1 MTSPAAAVSTP
12 APLATATPPA
22 GRARLRS
29 YALWQMR
36 DYLIAKGIA
45 TMLIN
50 GLMLFVVWS
59 ALPEAGRGPRG
70 IEAGVDTSAF
80 FVEFMNN
87 IVLFGVLFATN
98 GIVAEDRKLGYYRFY
113 FSKPVSV
120 AAFYTQKFLVHLLG
134 LLLISGVLLVVYGL
148 LIEPRFP
155 AGYFPVIAMMALGLG
170 GVGFLLS
177 ALFTLDWLSLFA
189 IYAISDIGWRLYG
202 DHPGVRGILIRGFPP
217 VHQLRDIY
225 AAVTRGDP
233 IPMEPF
239 WWIFTYGVACFVIA
253 LVVIS
258 RRRLATN

>member
-1 MTSPAAAVSTP
+1 MTSPVVAAP
-12 APLATATPPA
+12 PLTGAGPVP

-36 DYLIAKGIA
+36 DYLLAKGIA

-50 GLMLFVVWS
+50 GLMLFLVWS
-59 ALPEAGRGPRG
+59 ALPDAGGGPRG
-70 IEAGVDTSAF
+70 AGVAAF
-80 FVEFMNN
+80 FIEFMNN

-120 AAFYTQKFLVHLLG
+120 AAFYTQKFAVHLLG
-134 LLLISGVLLVVYGL
+134 LLLISGLLLVVYGF
-148 LIEPRFP
+148 LIEPRYP
-155 AGYFPVIAMMALGLG
+155 SAYFPVIIMMAIGLG

-189 IYAISDIGWRLYG
+189 IYAVSDIGWRLYG
-202 DHPGVRGILIRGFPP
+202 DHPGLRGVLIRGFPP
-217 VHQLRDIY
+217 VHRLRDIY
-225 AAVTRGDP
+225 AAVTHDRP

-239 WWIFTYGVACFVIA
+239 WWIVTYGIACFVIA

>member
-1 MTSPAAAVSTP
+1 MTAPATPAVAGTP
-12 APLATATPPA
+12 APGSPMP

-29 YALWQMR
+29 YALWQLR
-36 DYLIAKGIA
+36 DYLVAKGIA

-50 GLMLFVVWS
+50 GLMLVLVWS
-59 ALPEAGRGPRG
+59 ALPPAGDGPRG
-70 IEAGVDTSAF
+70 AGVSAF

-120 AAFYTQKFLVHLLG
+120 AAFYTQKFFVHMAG
-134 LLLISGVLLVVYGL
+134 LLLISGVLLLVYGV
-148 LIEPRFP
+148 LIEPRYP
-155 AGYFPVIAMMALGLG
+155 SAYFPVIAMMGIGLG

-189 IYAISDIGWRLYG
+189 IYAVSDIGWRLYG
-202 DHPGVRGILIRGFPP
+202 DDAGVRGILIRGFPP
-217 VHQLRDIY
+217 VHHLRDIY
-225 AAVTRGDP
+225 AAVTRGTP

-239 WWIFTYGVACFVIA
+239 WWIFTYGVVCFIIA

>member
-1 MTSPAAAVSTP
+1 MTTPLPTHAADPAGPTNAAIP
-12 APLATATPPA
+12 

-29 YALWQMR
+29 YALWQLR
-36 DYLIAKGIA
+36 DYMVAKGIA

-50 GLMLFVVWS
+50 GLMLFLVWS
-59 ALPEAGRGPRG
+59 ALPPDSDGARGAGLS
-70 IEAGVDTSAF
+70 VF

-120 AAFYTQKFLVHLLG
+120 AAFYTQKFAVHLFGLVLVSG
-134 LLLISGVLLVVYGL
+134 LLLIVYGL
-148 LIEPRFP
+148 LIEPRYP
-155 AGYFPVIAMMALGLG
+155 TAYFPVIAMMAIGLG

-189 IYAISDIGWRLYG
+189 VYAVSDVGWRLYA
-202 DHPGVRGILIRGFPP
+202 DDPGFRGVLIRGFPP
-217 VHQLRDIY
+217 VHELRDIY
-225 AAVTRGDP
+225 AAVAQGRP

-239 WWIFTYGVACFVIA
+239 WWIFTYGAACFVVA
-253 LVVIS
+253 LIVIS